1 LNLLFMKGIGRK
13 FAARNSKLETTLDDP
28 SSEQIV
34 FGGRYL
40 IWVRNLFRISI
51 FGFRLYGQFRLPRL
65 EDQRGVALVL
75 TLLVLTLLVV
85 TGLEMNRAV
94 RVEATLAENFR
105 DLTQASCIAQSGVEV
120 ARALIQND
128 NPVYDGPDESWAQF
142 ENLALLSSGFFPAG
156 SFSGRIA
163 DENSRFNPNRLLDSY
178 GNVNLKK
185 REQLD
190 RLLSLLGH
198 PADWVEALL
207 DWMDPD
213 DQPRPGGAEREFYL
227 SKKKPHP
234 AKNGPLDSLE
244 ELLLIKGV
252 DPFLL
257 YGGEGKEGLKDYLTV
272 HSDGRININTASPAM
287 IMSLSPKIDQ
297 TMAQAVIA
305 YRREKSFQ
313 NPEAL
318 RSLPGWDAVYP
329 SISSEITVQ
338 SNYFSI
344 EVVGNYHEAR
354 ALVQAVVRREG
365 RRTRVLSWKAG

>member
-1 LNLLFMKGIGRK
+1 M
-13 FAARNSKLETTLDDP
+13 ARQGMGMRFK
-28 SSEQIV
+28 QI
-34 FGGRYL
+34 R
-40 IWVRNLFRISI
+40 
-51 FGFRLYGQFRLPRL
+51 
-65 EDQRGVALVL
+65 DQRGIALVL

-105 DLTQASCIAQSGVEV
+105 DLTQASYIAQSGVEV
-120 ARALIQND
+120 ARALIQSD
-128 NPVYDGPDESWAQF
+128 NPVYDGPDETWAQF
-142 ENLALLSSGFFPAG
+142 ENFALLSSGFFPEG
-156 SFSGRIA
+156 SFAGRIV
-163 DENSRFNPNRLLDSY
+163 DENSRFNPNGLLDPY

-185 REQLD
+185 REQLE
-190 RLLSLLGH
+190 RLLGLLGH

-207 DWMDPD
+207 DWMDTD
-213 DQPRPGGAEREFYL
+213 HQPRPGGAERDFYL
-227 SKKKPHP
+227 SKKKPYP

-252 DPFLL
+252 DPSLL

-272 HSDGRININTASPAM
+272 HSDGRINLNTASPLM

-297 TMAQAVIA
+297 TMAQAVVA
-305 YRREKSFQ
+305 YRMEKSFQ
-313 NPEAL
+313 NPEVL

-344 EVVGNYHEAR
+344 EVVGNYREAR
-354 ALVQAVVRREG
+354 ALVQAVVHREG
-365 RRTRVLSWKAG
+365 KRTRVLVWKAG